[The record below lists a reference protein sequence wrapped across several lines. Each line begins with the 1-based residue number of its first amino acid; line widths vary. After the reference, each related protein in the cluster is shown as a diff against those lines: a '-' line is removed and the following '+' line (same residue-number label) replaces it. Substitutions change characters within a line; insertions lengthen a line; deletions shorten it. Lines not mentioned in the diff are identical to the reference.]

1 MWIKSKRQRPC
12 AAKSVTRRNLCMLS
26 VLPNTGGSAYG
37 NATGHALTANFL
49 HVHPPAAM
57 PSLTGRKLLRD
68 GCARIAVTHRAL
80 GVAKRDLITVTIKTI
95 Q

>member
-1 MWIKSKRQRPC
+1 
-12 AAKSVTRRNLCMLS
+12 MLS
-26 VLPNTGGSAYG
+26 LPTNTSA

-57 PSLTGRKLLRD
+57 PGLTGRKLLRD
-68 GCARIAVTHRAL
+68 GCARIVVTHRAL
-80 GVAKRDLITVTIKTI
+80 LVAKRDLIAVIVKTI

>member
-1 MWIKSKRQRPC
+1 
-12 AAKSVTRRNLCMLS
+12 MLS
-26 VLPNTGGSAYG
+26 VLTNTGA

-49 HVHPPAAM
+49 HVHPAAAM
-57 PSLTGRKLLRD
+57 PGLTGRKVVRD

-80 GVAKRDLITVTIKTI
+80 VAAKRDLITVTIKTI